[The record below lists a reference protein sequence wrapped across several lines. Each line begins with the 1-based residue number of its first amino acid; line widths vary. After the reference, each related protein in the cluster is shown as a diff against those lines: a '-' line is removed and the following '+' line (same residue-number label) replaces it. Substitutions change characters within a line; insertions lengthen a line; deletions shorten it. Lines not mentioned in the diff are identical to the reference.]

1 MKIINGKEKD
11 SYPKILLLVKISIE
25 NEDKE
30 NCFIKKGKT
39 GNF

>member
-1 MKIINGKEKD
+1 MVRKKD
-11 SYPKILLLVKISIE
+11 SYPKILLLVEISIE
-25 NEDKE
+25 NEDKR